1 MKTSHIYIG
10 SANMKKPHVHAELI
24 KQWADGAEIEWFC
37 DGSWEVLRIPSWME
51 GQQYRVKPQPHKWQK
66 EIDAWK
72 AGKVVQWK
80 RSTDKYWNGGIHCS
94 ADVSTFDSYGYDF
107 RIKPEPVE
115 RFYHAYGES
124 FTVHMNQDKTR
135 PHANLKLTFEEG
147 KLVAAEVL

>member
-1 MKTSHIYIG
+1 M
-10 SANMKKPHVHAELI
+10 NKPHKHAKLI
-24 KQWADGAEIEWFC
+24 KQWADGADIQALEKATGTWV
-37 DGSWEVLRIPSWME
+37 DVDPSWVSASE
-51 GQQYRVKPQPHKWQK
+51 YRVKPQPHKWQK

-107 RIKPEPVE
+107 RIKPEPVV
-115 RFYHAYGES
+115 RGTKMVISNDPQVGPTLLQVPSSSADY
-124 FTVHMNQDKTR
+124 
-135 PHANLKLTFEEG
+135 NLKLTFEDG